1 MINRIVAPK
10 IAREHKC
17 KDCGHTFRPDYLE
30 IDVKCPAC
38 GSKNVTVVWIDFL
51 LDFIKY

>member
-17 KDCGHTFRPDYLE
+17 KDYGHKFRPDYFDFD
-30 IDVKCPAC
+30 IKCPVC
-38 GSKNVTVVWIDFL
+38 GSKNVRVVWFDL
-51 LDFIKY
+51 ALDIVQY